1 MTYNIIH
8 HKGIVQRATL
18 PSGII
23 VTRSDYLYVHEWGT
37 IIMCASYDNH
47 FIYENPDKKTKGS
60 AYLCTCGSQAVVTPP
75 GPGGLFVC
83 LFDATY
89 GNHQT
94 TFINSKDRE
103 KYIDKMI
110 EIVPGKR
117 VKAR

>member
-1 MTYNIIH
+1 MNIIH
-8 HKGIVQRATL
+8 HKGIVQKATL
-18 PSGII
+18 PDGTI
-23 VTRSDYLYVHEWGT
+23 VTRSDYLYVHEWGA

-47 FIYENPDKKTKGS
+47 FIYENPDKRSKGS
-60 AYLCTCGSQAVVTPP
+60 AYLCTCGSQAVVVPP

-103 KYIDKMI
+103 KYIDKTI
-110 EIVPGKR
+110 EIMPGRRAKIR
-117 VKAR
+117 